1 MTVEELQIVIS
12 AQTKSAKSELNSVK
26 NEVTGLKNHVDKV
39 TGSIGNSFKSIRNIV
54 AGLGIASLIK
64 STILGN
70 VDAAIKRVDTLSNY
84 SRVMS
89 NLGVGS
95 VQANA
100 SVQKLSNKL
109 IGLPTTLDDASGAV
123 QRFTSVN
130 SNISRSTDMFLA
142 LNNAILAG
150 GASSEIQKSALE
162 QLSQS
167 YAKGKPDMFEWRS
180 AMTAMPA
187 QMKQVAEAM
196 GFVNASALG
205 EALRNGT
212 VSMDQFMNTLMQLNT
227 QGINGYQSFEEQAR
241 NATGGISTSIAN
253 MRTAIVRCMSEVM
266 NTIGQS
272 NIAGF
277 FTNIAKAIN
286 SCVPYV
292 VAFTKVVMVAV
303 GYLTALFGG
312 KSKKLSSSFGGVSN
326 NAKKAA
332 GNTGALAKKMNDASD
347 SSQKLSKGASG
358 TGRGL
363 KKAAGNAS
371 KLKKELKGA
380 LAGFDAINNINSS
393 NGSSDP
399 SSGGSGGAG
408 GSGGDIGGF
417 SMDDSGAEEQ
427 KGLLEEVDK
436 QLEEIKKKVAEF
448 FQPLKQ
454 SWDKF
459 GAPMIAAA
467 VYAFN
472 GVKNLLM
479 EIGKSM
485 YTVWENGT
493 GAKTVELILK
503 IFTNIF
509 KIIGNISQGLADAW
523 NTAGLGDSIIQ
534 HLWNIFNSILKIIN
548 EILKIVRDVTKA
560 IDWTA
565 VLGAVDVV
573 LIIIDGLFSFI
584 ADNVGRILGILSVIA
599 GLSLFSTLAG
609 ILGTV
614 ITQIQLAVG
623 VFSGWAS
630 LATALSGA
638 FGILPQIFASIV
650 MAVNPVNIIIGA
662 VIATVVD
669 LWQKSKSFRDDIVS
683 ILGNIAT
690 IVQKV
695 FMNIVAPIIDTVGKI
710 IMDFVGDVLKPLW
723 NAWENVFQSIMGL
736 LSDFLKFATPIFS
749 TILDILGPV
758 FELALTLLRGVFD
771 MVFAAIR
778 GIIERADKTIC
789 ERVNNIREFFRNLG
803 EWMEGTF
810 GFKWKNVFETVKNAV
825 KAFRDYV
832 GPIINSLEVVF
843 LGLTSFISGVF
854 SGNWRRAW
862 FGVRQIFESIVSGLS
877 HIFKA
882 PLNFMID
889 RINKFLSGIGKI
901 KIPDWVPGVGGKGFS
916 IPRIPRLAKG
926 GIVSASTIANIGE
939 AGTEAVIPLQRNTQG
954 LDMIAEKISERLSL
968 SQNDGTGA
976 TYVIKL
982 VLDDGR
988 VITKM
993 VIETISRTMKHAQ
1006 ESLYLTIRRWN
1017 EWQMKRKSR

>member
-89 NLGVGS
+89 NLGAGS

-123 QRFTSVN
+123 QRFTAVN
-130 SNISRSTDMFLA
+130 SNISKSTDMFLA

-205 EALRNGT
+205 EALRNGR

-241 NATGGISTSIAN
+241 NATGGIATSIAN
-253 MRTAIVRCMSEVM
+253 MRTAIVRGMSDVM

-286 SCVPYV
+286 SCIPYV

-332 GNTGALAKKMNDASD
+332 GNTGALAKNMNNASD
-347 SSQKLSKGASG
+347 SSQKLSKGARG
-358 TGRGL
+358 TGSGL

-371 KLKKELKGA
+371 KLKKELNGA

-393 NGSSDP
+393 NSSSNP
-399 SSGGSGGAG
+399 SSGGSGGSGGVG
-408 GSGGDIGGF
+408 GSGGIGDIGSIGADAF
-417 SMDDSGAEEQ
+417 DTGSMTAP
-427 KGLLEEVDK
+427 LEEVDK

-467 VYAFN
+467 VFAFS
-472 GVKNLLM
+472 GIRSLLS

-509 KIIGNISQGLADAW
+509 NIIGNISQGLADAW

-548 EILKIVRDVTKA
+548 EILKIVRDITKA
-560 IDWTA
+560 IDWTI

-573 LIIIDGLFSFI
+573 LIIIDELFSFI

-695 FMNIVAPIIDTVGKI
+695 FLNIVAPIIDTVGKI
-710 IMDFVGDVLKPLW
+710 IMDFVDTVLKPLW
-723 NAWENVFQSIMGL
+723 SAWENVFQSIMGL

-749 TILDILGPV
+749 TILDILGPI
-758 FELALTLLRGVFD
+758 FKLALTLLRGVFD

-810 GFKWKNVFETVKNAV
+810 GFKWKNVFETVKNVV
-825 KAFRDYV
+825 KAFRDFM

-854 SGNWRRAW
+854 SNNWRRAW
-862 FGVRQIFESIVSGLS
+862 FGVRQIFEGIVSGLRN
-877 HIFKA
+877 IFKA

-889 RINKFLSGIGKI
+889 GINKFLSGIGKV

-916 IPRIPRLAKG
+916 IPKIPRLAKG

-968 SQNDGTGA
+968 PQNDGTGA

-993 VIETISRTMKHAQ
+993 VIDNIKDYEARTGKPVFD
-1006 ESLYLTIRRWN
+1006 Y
-1017 EWQMKRKSR
+1017 

>member
-212 VSMDQFMNTLMQLNT
+212 VSMDQFMDTIMKLNT

-241 NATGGISTSIAN
+241 NATGGIATSIAN
-253 MRTAIVRCMSEVM
+253 MRTAIVRCMSDVM

-332 GNTGALAKKMNDASD
+332 GNTGALAKNMNDASN
-347 SSQKLSKGASG
+347 SSQKLSKGAGG
-358 TGRGL
+358 TGSGL

-393 NGSSDP
+393 NSSSDP
-399 SSGGSGGAG
+399 SSGDSGGSGGAG

-548 EILKIVRDVTKA
+548 EILKIVRDITKA

-573 LIIIDGLFSFI
+573 LIIIDELFSFI
-584 ADNVGRILGILSVIA
+584 ADNVGRILGILSIIA

-650 MAVNPVNIIIGA
+650 MAVNPVNVIIGA

-695 FMNIVAPIIDTVGKI
+695 FLNIVAPIIDTVGEI

-825 KAFRDYV
+825 KAFRDYM
-832 GPIINSLEVVF
+832 GPIINSLEVIF
-843 LGLTSFISGVF
+843 LGLTNFISGVF

-889 RINKFLSGIGKI
+889 GINKFLSGIGKV

-916 IPRIPRLAKG
+916 IPKIPRLAKG

-993 VIETISRTMKHAQ
+993 VIDNIKDYEARTGKPVFD
-1006 ESLYLTIRRWN
+1006 Y
-1017 EWQMKRKSR
+1017 

>member
-26 NEVTGLKNHVDKV
+26 NEVTSLKSHVDKV

-54 AGLGIASLIK
+54 AGLGIASIIK

-89 NLGVGS
+89 NLGADS

-205 EALRNGT
+205 EALRNGK
-212 VSMDQFMNTLMQLNT
+212 VSMDQFMDTIMKLNT
-227 QGINGYQSFEEQAR
+227 QGINGYQSFEEQAK
-241 NATGGISTSIAN
+241 NATGGIATSIAN
-253 MRTAIVRCMSEVM
+253 MRTAIVRCMSDVM

-332 GNTGALAKKMNDASD
+332 GNTGALAKSMNSASD

-358 TGRGL
+358 TGSGL

-371 KLKKELKGA
+371 KLKKELNGA

-399 SSGGSGGAG
+399 SSGDSGGSGGAG

-417 SMDDSGAEEQ
+417 SMDDSGAKEQ

-534 HLWNIFNSILKIIN
+534 HIWNIFNSVLKIIN
-548 EILKIVRDVTKA
+548 EILKIVRDITKA
-560 IDWTA
+560 IDWTV

-584 ADNVGRILGILSVIA
+584 ADNVGRILGVLSAIA
-599 GLSLFSTLAG
+599 GLSLFSTIAG

-614 ITQIQLAVG
+614 VTQIQLAVG

-650 MAVNPVNIIIGA
+650 MAVNPVNVIIGA

-695 FMNIVAPIIDTVGKI
+695 FLNIVAPIIDTVGKI
-710 IMDFVGDVLKPLW
+710 IKDFVDMVLKPLW
-723 NAWENVFQSIMGL
+723 NAWENVFQSIMEL
-736 LSDFLKFATPIFS
+736 LSDFLKVATPIFN
-749 TILDILGPV
+749 TILDILGPI
-758 FELALTLLRGVFD
+758 FELALTVLRGTFD
-771 MVFAAIR
+771 MVFSAIR
-778 GIIERADKTIC
+778 GIIELADKTIC

-810 GFKWKNVFETVKNAV
+810 GFRWKNVFETVKNVV
-825 KAFRDYV
+825 KAFRDYM
-832 GPIINSLEVVF
+832 GPIINSLQVVF

-854 SGNWRRAW
+854 SHNWRRAW
-862 FGVRQIFESIVSGLS
+862 FGVRQIFESITSGLVN
-877 HIFKA
+877 IFKA

-889 RINKFLSGIGKI
+889 GINKFLSSISKI

-968 SQNDGTGA
+968 SHNDGTGA

-993 VIETISRTMKHAQ
+993 VIDNIKDYEARTGKPVFD
-1006 ESLYLTIRRWN
+1006 Y
-1017 EWQMKRKSR
+1017 

>member
-100 SVQKLSNKL
+100 SIQKLSNKL

-332 GNTGALAKKMNDASD
+332 GNTGALAKNMNSASN

-358 TGRGL
+358 TGSGL

-371 KLKKELKGA
+371 KLKKELNGA

-399 SSGGSGGAG
+399 SSGGSGGSGGAG

-548 EILKIVRDVTKA
+548 EILKIVRDITKA
-560 IDWTA
+560 IDWTV
-565 VLGAVDVV
+565 VLGAVNVV
-573 LIIIDGLFSFI
+573 LGIIDGLFSFI
-584 ADNVGRILGILSVIA
+584 ADNVGLILGILSAIA

-650 MAVNPVNIIIGA
+650 MAVNPVNVIIGA

-695 FMNIVAPIIDTVGKI
+695 FLNIVAPIIDTVGKI

-749 TILDILGPV
+749 TILDILGPI
-758 FELALTLLRGVFD
+758 FKLALTVLRGVFD

-825 KAFRDYV
+825 KAFRDCV
-832 GPIINSLEVVF
+832 GPIINSLEVIF
-843 LGLTSFISGVF
+843 LGLTNFISGVF

-889 RINKFLSGIGKI
+889 GINKFLSGIGKI

-968 SQNDGTGA
+968 PQNDGTGA

-993 VIETISRTMKHAQ
+993 VIDNIKDYEARTGKPVFD
-1006 ESLYLTIRRWN
+1006 Y
-1017 EWQMKRKSR
+1017 

>member
-212 VSMDQFMNTLMQLNT
+212 VSMDQFMDTIMKLNT

-241 NATGGISTSIAN
+241 NATGGIATSIAN
-253 MRTAIVRCMSEVM
+253 MRTAIVRCMSDVM

-358 TGRGL
+358 TGSGL

-399 SSGGSGGAG
+399 SSGDSGGSGGAG

-650 MAVNPVNIIIGA
+650 MAVNPVNVIIGA

-669 LWQKSKSFRDDIVS
+669 LWQKSKSFRDDLVS

-695 FMNIVAPIIDTVGKI
+695 FLNIVAPVISTVAGIIK
-710 IMDFVGDVLKPLW
+710 DFVNMVLKPLW
-723 NAWENVFQSIMGL
+723 NVWETVFKDIMGIV
-736 LSDFLKFATPIFS
+736 SDLLKFVTPIFS
-749 TILDILGPV
+749 TILDILGPI
-758 FELALTLLRGVFD
+758 FQLSLTHLQGTFRI
-771 MVFAAIR
+771 VFAAIG
-778 GIIERADKTIC
+778 GIIQGAGAVIHAVVDG
-789 ERVNNIREFFRNLG
+789 IRGFFNGLG
-803 EWMEGTF
+803 TWMEVTF
-810 GFKWKNVFETVKNAV
+810 GFKWKNVLEAVKNIV
-825 KAFRDYV
+825 KAFRDYM
-832 GPIINSLEVVF
+832 GPIISSVQVIF
-843 LGLTSFISGVF
+843 MGLANFIGGVF
-854 SGNWRRAW
+854 SGNWKRAW
-862 FGVRQIFESIVSGLS
+862 LGVKQIFEGIVSGLG

-889 RINKFLSGIGKI
+889 GINKFLSGIGKV

-916 IPRIPRLAKG
+916 IPKIPRLAKG

-968 SQNDGTGA
+968 PQNDGTGA

-993 VIETISRTMKHAQ
+993 VIDNIKDYEARTGKPVFD
-1006 ESLYLTIRRWN
+1006 Y
-1017 EWQMKRKSR
+1017 

>member
-26 NEVTGLKNHVDKV
+26 NEVTSLKNHVDKV

-70 VDAAIKRVDTLSNY
+70 IDAAIKRVDTLSNY

-130 SNISRSTDMFLA
+130 GNISRSTDMFLA

-227 QGINGYQSFEEQAR
+227 QGINGYQSFEEQAK
-241 NATGGISTSIAN
+241 NATGGIATSIAN
-253 MRTAIVRCMSEVM
+253 MRTAIVRGMSDVM

-286 SCVPYV
+286 SCIPYV
-292 VAFTKVVMVAV
+292 VAFTKVVMTAV

-332 GNTGALAKKMNDASD
+332 GNTGALAKKMSDASD

-358 TGRGL
+358 TGSGL

-399 SSGGSGGAG
+399 SSGDSGGSGGAG

-417 SMDDSGAEEQ
+417 SMDDSGAKEQ

-472 GVKNLLM
+472 GVKNLLS

-573 LIIIDGLFSFI
+573 LIIIDELFSFI

-650 MAVNPVNIIIGA
+650 MAVNPVNVIIGA

-695 FMNIVAPIIDTVGKI
+695 FLNIVAPIIDTVGKI
-710 IMDFVGDVLKPLW
+710 IMDFVGDVLTPLW

-736 LSDFLKFATPIFS
+736 VSDFLKFVTPIFS
-749 TILDILGPV
+749 TILDILGPI
-758 FELALTLLRGVFD
+758 FQLALTLLRGTFD

-778 GIIERADKTIC
+778 GIIELADKTIC

-810 GFKWKNVFETVKNAV
+810 GFKWKNVFETVKNVV
-825 KAFRDYV
+825 KVFRDYM

-854 SGNWRRAW
+854 SNNWRRAW
-862 FGVRQIFESIVSGLS
+862 FGVRQIFESIVSGLRN
-877 HIFKA
+877 IFKA

-889 RINKFLSGIGKI
+889 GINKFLSGIGKI

-993 VIETISRTMKHAQ
+993 VIDNIKDYEARTGKPVFD
-1006 ESLYLTIRRWN
+1006 Y
-1017 EWQMKRKSR
+1017 

>member
-39 TGSIGNSFKSIRNIV
+39 TGSIGNSFKIIRNIV

-241 NATGGISTSIAN
+241 NATGGIFTSIAN

-332 GNTGALAKKMNDASD
+332 GNTGALAKNMNDASN
-347 SSQKLSKGASG
+347 SSQKLSKGAGG
-358 TGRGL
+358 TGSGL

-399 SSGGSGGAG
+399 SSGGSDGPGGSG

-417 SMDDSGAEEQ
+417 SMDDSGAKEQ
-427 KGLLEEVDK
+427 KWLLEEVDK

-548 EILKIVRDVTKA
+548 EILKIVRDITKA

-573 LIIIDGLFSFI
+573 LIIIDELFSFI

-638 FGILPQIFASIV
+638 FGILPQIFVSIV

-695 FMNIVAPIIDTVGKI
+695 FMNIVAPVISTVAGIIK
-710 IMDFVGDVLKPLW
+710 DFVNMVLKPLW
-723 NAWENVFQSIMGL
+723 NVWETVFKDIMGIV
-736 LSDFLKFATPIFS
+736 SDLLKFVTPIFS

-758 FELALTLLRGVFD
+758 FQLSLTRLQGTFRI
-771 MVFAAIR
+771 VFAAIG
-778 GIIERADKTIC
+778 GIIQGAGAVIHTVVDG
-789 ERVNNIREFFRNLG
+789 IRGFFNGLG
-803 EWMEGTF
+803 TWMEGTF

-825 KAFRDYV
+825 KAFRDYM
-832 GPIINSLEVVF
+832 GPIISSVQVIF
-843 LGLTSFISGVF
+843 MGLANFIGGVF

-862 FGVRQIFESIVSGLS
+862 LGVKQIFEGIVSGLG

-889 RINKFLSGIGKI
+889 GINKFLSGIGKV

-993 VIETISRTMKHAQ
+993 VIDNIKDYEARTGKPVFD
-1006 ESLYLTIRRWN
+1006 Y
-1017 EWQMKRKSR
+1017 

>member
-1 MTVEELQIVIS
+1 MTVEELQIIIS

-26 NEVTGLKNHVDKV
+26 NEVTSLKNHVDKV

-70 VDAAIKRVDTLSNY
+70 IDAAIKRVDTLSNY

-89 NLGVGS
+89 NLGADS

-130 SNISRSTDMFLA
+130 SNISKSTDMFLA

-205 EALRNGT
+205 EALRNGR

-241 NATGGISTSIAN
+241 NATGGIATSIAN
-253 MRTAIVRCMSEVM
+253 MRTAIVRGMSDVM

-286 SCVPYV
+286 SCIPYV

-332 GNTGALAKKMNDASD
+332 GNTGALAKNMNNASN

-358 TGRGL
+358 TGSGL

-371 KLKKELKGA
+371 KLKKELNGA

-393 NGSSDP
+393 NSSSDP
-399 SSGGSGGAG
+399 SSGGSGGSGGAG

-467 VYAFN
+467 VFAFS
-472 GVKNLLM
+472 GIRSLLS

-548 EILKIVRDVTKA
+548 EILKIVRDITKA
-560 IDWTA
+560 IDWTI
-565 VLGAVDVV
+565 VLGAVNVV
-573 LIIIDGLFSFI
+573 LGIIDGLFSFI
-584 ADNVGRILGILSVIA
+584 ADNVGLILGILSAIA

-614 ITQIQLAVG
+614 VTQIQLAVG
-623 VFSGWAS
+623 IFAGWTS

-650 MAVNPVNIIIGA
+650 MAVNPVTVIIGV

-669 LWQKSKSFRDDIVS
+669 LWQKSKSFRDDLVS

-695 FMNIVAPIIDTVGKI
+695 FLNIVAPIIDTVGKI

-736 LSDFLKFATPIFS
+736 VSDFLKFVTPIFS

-758 FELALTLLRGVFD
+758 FKLALTILRGVFD

-778 GIIERADKTIC
+778 GIIELAGKTIC
-789 ERVNNIREFFRNLG
+789 ERVNNIRDFFRNLG

-810 GFKWKNVFETVKNAV
+810 GFKWKNVFETVKNVV
-825 KAFRDYV
+825 KVFRDFM
-832 GPIINSLEVVF
+832 GPIINSLEVIF

-862 FGVRQIFESIVSGLS
+862 FGVRQIFEGIVSGLGS
-877 HIFKA
+877 IFKA

-889 RINKFLSGIGKI
+889 GINKFLSSIGKV

-916 IPRIPRLAKG
+916 IPKIPRLAKG

-993 VIETISRTMKHAQ
+993 VIDNIKDYEARTGKPVFD
-1006 ESLYLTIRRWN
+1006 Y
-1017 EWQMKRKSR
+1017 

>member
-70 VDAAIKRVDTLSNY
+70 IDAAIKRVDTLSNY

-100 SVQKLSNKL
+100 SIQKLSNKL

-130 SNISRSTDMFLA
+130 GNISRSTDMFLA

-205 EALRNGT
+205 EALRNGR

-241 NATGGISTSIAN
+241 NATGGIATSIAN
-253 MRTAIVRCMSEVM
+253 MRTAIVRGMSDVM

-286 SCVPYV
+286 SCIPYV

-332 GNTGALAKKMNDASD
+332 GNTGALAKNMNNASD

-358 TGRGL
+358 TGSGL

-371 KLKKELKGA
+371 KLKKELNGA

-393 NGSSDP
+393 NSSSDP
-399 SSGGSGGAG
+399 SSGGSGGSG
-408 GSGGDIGGF
+408 GSSGGDIGGF

-427 KGLLEEVDK
+427 KGLLEQVDK

-448 FQPLKQ
+448 FQPLKE

-472 GVKNLLM
+472 AVKTLLM

-493 GAKTVELILK
+493 GAKTIELILK

-523 NTAGLGDSIIQ
+523 NSFGLGDLIIQ
-534 HLWNIFNSILKIIN
+534 RLWNIFNSILKIIN
-548 EILKIVRDVTKA
+548 EILKIVRDITKA
-560 IDWTA
+560 INWT
-565 VLGAVDVV
+565 VV
-573 LIIIDGLFSFI
+573 LVAVYGVLSIIDGLFSFI
-584 ADNVGRILGILSVIA
+584 ADNVGLILGILSAIA

-623 VFSGWAS
+623 IFAGWTS

-650 MAVNPVNIIIGA
+650 MAVNPVTVIIGV

-695 FMNIVAPIIDTVGKI
+695 FLNIVAPIIDTVGKI
-710 IMDFVGDVLKPLW
+710 IDDFVETVLTPLW

-749 TILDILGPV
+749 TILDILGPI
-758 FELALTLLRGVFD
+758 FKLALTLLRGTFD

-778 GIIERADKTIC
+778 GIIELADKTIC

-810 GFKWKNVFETVKNAV
+810 GFKWKNVFETVKNIV
-825 KAFRDYV
+825 KAFRDYM

-862 FGVRQIFESIVSGLS
+862 FGVRQIFEGIVSGLS
-877 HIFKA
+877 NIFKA

-889 RINKFLSGIGKI
+889 GINKFLSGIGKV

-916 IPRIPRLAKG
+916 IPKIPRLAKG

-968 SQNDGTGA
+968 PQNDGTGA

-993 VIETISRTMKHAQ
+993 VIDNIKDYEARTGKPVFD
-1006 ESLYLTIRRWN
+1006 Y
-1017 EWQMKRKSR
+1017 

>member
-100 SVQKLSNKL
+100 SIQKLSNKL

-241 NATGGISTSIAN
+241 NATGGIYTSIAN

-332 GNTGALAKKMNDASD
+332 GNTGALAKNMNDASN
-347 SSQKLSKGASG
+347 SSQKLSKGAGG
-358 TGRGL
+358 TGSGL

-399 SSGGSGGAG
+399 SSGGSGGSGGAG

-548 EILKIVRDVTKA
+548 EILKIVRDITKA
-560 IDWTA
+560 IDWTV
-565 VLGAVDVV
+565 VLGAVNVV
-573 LIIIDGLFSFI
+573 LSIIDGLFSFI
-584 ADNVGRILGILSVIA
+584 ADNVGLILGILSAIA

-695 FMNIVAPIIDTVGKI
+695 FLNIVAPIIDTVGKI

-723 NAWENVFQSIMGL
+723 NTWENVFQSIMGL

-749 TILDILGPV
+749 TILDILGPI
-758 FELALTLLRGVFD
+758 FKLALTLLRGVFD

-825 KAFRDYV
+825 KAFRDCM
-832 GPIINSLEVVF
+832 GPIISSVQVIF
-843 LGLTSFISGVF
+843 MGLTSFISGVF

-889 RINKFLSGIGKI
+889 GINKFLSGIGKI

-993 VIETISRTMKHAQ
+993 VIDNIKDYEARTGKPVFD
-1006 ESLYLTIRRWN
+1006 Y
-1017 EWQMKRKSR
+1017 

>member
-332 GNTGALAKKMNDASD
+332 GNTGALAKNMNDASN
-347 SSQKLSKGASG
+347 SSQKLSKGAGG
-358 TGRGL
+358 TGSGL

-399 SSGGSGGAG
+399 SSGDSGGSGGAG

-417 SMDDSGAEEQ
+417 SMDDSGAKEQ
-427 KGLLEEVDK
+427 KGPLEEVDK

-650 MAVNPVNIIIGA
+650 MAVNPVNVIIGA

-695 FMNIVAPIIDTVGKI
+695 FLNIVAPIIDTVGEI

-749 TILDILGPV
+749 TILDILGPI
-758 FELALTLLRGVFD
+758 FKLALTVLRGVFD

-810 GFKWKNVFETVKNAV
+810 GFKWKNVFETVKNVV
-825 KAFRDYV
+825 KAFRDYM

-889 RINKFLSGIGKI
+889 GINKFLSGIGKI

-916 IPRIPRLAKG
+916 IPKIPRLAKG

-968 SQNDGTGA
+968 PQNDGTGA

-993 VIETISRTMKHAQ
+993 VIDNIKDYEARTGKPVFD
-1006 ESLYLTIRRWN
+1006 Y
-1017 EWQMKRKSR
+1017 

>member
-241 NATGGISTSIAN
+241 NATGGIFTSIAN

-332 GNTGALAKKMNDASD
+332 GNTGALAKNMNDASN
-347 SSQKLSKGASG
+347 SSQKLSKGAGG
-358 TGRGL
+358 TGSGL

-399 SSGGSGGAG
+399 SSGGSGGSGGAG

-548 EILKIVRDVTKA
+548 EILKIVRDITKA

-650 MAVNPVNIIIGA
+650 MAVNPVNVIIGA

-695 FMNIVAPIIDTVGKI
+695 FLNIVAPIIDTVGKI
-710 IMDFVGDVLKPLW
+710 IMDFVETVLKPLW

-749 TILDILGPV
+749 TILDILGPI
-758 FELALTLLRGVFD
+758 FKLALTLLRGVFD

-825 KAFRDYV
+825 KAFRDCM
-832 GPIINSLEVVF
+832 GPIISSVQVIF
-843 LGLTSFISGVF
+843 MGLTNFISGVF

-889 RINKFLSGIGKI
+889 GINKFLSGIGKI

-993 VIETISRTMKHAQ
+993 VIDNIKDYEARTGKPVFD
-1006 ESLYLTIRRWN
+1006 Y
-1017 EWQMKRKSR
+1017 

>member
-26 NEVTGLKNHVDKV
+26 NEVTSLKNHVDKV

-70 VDAAIKRVDTLSNY
+70 IDAAIKRVDTLSNY

-123 QRFTSVN
+123 QRFTAVN
-130 SNISRSTDMFLA
+130 GNISRSTDMFLA

-241 NATGGISTSIAN
+241 NATGGIATSIAN
-253 MRTAIVRCMSEVM
+253 MRTAIVRGMSDVM

-286 SCVPYV
+286 SCIPYV

-332 GNTGALAKKMNDASD
+332 GNTGALAKKMSDASD

-358 TGRGL
+358 TGSGL

-399 SSGGSGGAG
+399 SSGDSGGSGGAG

-417 SMDDSGAEEQ
+417 SMDDSGAKEQ

-573 LIIIDGLFSFI
+573 LIIIDELFSFI

-614 ITQIQLAVG
+614 ITQIQIAVG

-650 MAVNPVNIIIGA
+650 MAVNPVNVVIGA

-695 FMNIVAPIIDTVGKI
+695 FLNIVAPIIDTVGKI

-749 TILDILGPV
+749 TILDILGPI
-758 FELALTLLRGVFD
+758 FKLALTLLRGVFD

-789 ERVNNIREFFRNLG
+789 EKVNNIREFFRNLG

-825 KAFRDYV
+825 KVFRDYV

-854 SGNWRRAW
+854 SNNWRRAW
-862 FGVRQIFESIVSGLS
+862 FGVRQIFEGIVSGLRN
-877 HIFKA
+877 IFKA

-889 RINKFLSGIGKI
+889 GINKFLSGIGKI

-993 VIETISRTMKHAQ
+993 VIDNIKDYEARTGKPVFD
-1006 ESLYLTIRRWN
+1006 Y
-1017 EWQMKRKSR
+1017 

>member
-26 NEVTGLKNHVDKV
+26 NEVTSLKNHVDKV

-100 SVQKLSNKL
+100 SIQKLSNKL

-130 SNISRSTDMFLA
+130 GNISRSTDMFLA

-241 NATGGISTSIAN
+241 NATGGIATSIAN

-292 VAFTKVVMVAV
+292 VAFTKVIMVAV

-332 GNTGALAKKMNDASD
+332 GNTGALAKKMSDASD

-358 TGRGL
+358 TGSGL

-399 SSGGSGGAG
+399 SSGGSDGSGGAG

-417 SMDDSGAEEQ
+417 SMDDGGAKEQ

-479 EIGKSM
+479 DIGKSM

-509 KIIGNISQGLADAW
+509 KIIGNITQGLADAW

-548 EILKIVRDVTKA
+548 EILKIVRDITKA
-560 IDWTA
+560 IDWTV
-565 VLGAVDVV
+565 VLGAVNVV
-573 LIIIDGLFSFI
+573 LSIIDGLFSFI

-650 MAVNPVNIIIGA
+650 MAVNPVNVIIGA

-695 FMNIVAPIIDTVGKI
+695 FLNIVAPIIDTVGRI
-710 IMDFVGDVLKPLW
+710 IMDFVDTVLKPLW

-749 TILDILGPV
+749 TILDILGPI
-758 FELALTLLRGVFD
+758 FKLALTLLRGVFD

-810 GFKWKNVFETVKNAV
+810 GFKWKNVFETVKNVV
-825 KAFRDYV
+825 KVFRDFM
-832 GPIINSLEVVF
+832 GPIINSLEVIF
-843 LGLTSFISGVF
+843 MGLTNFISGVF

-889 RINKFLSGIGKI
+889 GINKFLSGIGKI

-993 VIETISRTMKHAQ
+993 VIDNIKDYEARTGKPVFD
-1006 ESLYLTIRRWN
+1006 Y
-1017 EWQMKRKSR
+1017 

>member
-286 SCVPYV
+286 SCIPYV

-332 GNTGALAKKMNDASD
+332 GNTGALAKNMNDASN

-380 LAGFDAINNINSS
+380 LAGFDAINNITSS

-399 SSGGSGGAG
+399 SSGGSGGSGGAG
-408 GSGGDIGGF
+408 GTGGIGDIGSIGADAF
-417 SMDDSGAEEQ
+417 DTGSMTAP
-427 KGLLEEVDK
+427 LEEVDK

-548 EILKIVRDVTKA
+548 EILKIVRDITKA
-560 IDWTA
+560 IDWTV
-565 VLGAVDVV
+565 VLGAVNVV
-573 LIIIDGLFSFI
+573 LSIIDGLFSFI
-584 ADNVGRILGILSVIA
+584 ADNVGLILGILSAIA

-695 FMNIVAPIIDTVGKI
+695 FLNIVAPIIDTVGKI

-723 NAWENVFQSIMGL
+723 NTWENVFQSIMGL

-749 TILDILGPV
+749 TILDILGPI
-758 FELALTLLRGVFD
+758 FKLALTLLRGVFD

-862 FGVRQIFESIVSGLS
+862 FGVRQIFESIVSGLG

-889 RINKFLSGIGKI
+889 GINKFLSGIGKV

-993 VIETISRTMKHAQ
+993 VIDNIKDYEARTGKPVFD
-1006 ESLYLTIRRWN
+1006 Y
-1017 EWQMKRKSR
+1017 

>member
-84 SRVMS
+84 SRVMA

-212 VSMDQFMNTLMQLNT
+212 VSMDQFMDTIMKLNT

-241 NATGGISTSIAN
+241 NATGGIATSIAN
-253 MRTAIVRCMSEVM
+253 MRTAIVRCMSDVM

-332 GNTGALAKKMNDASD
+332 GNTGALAKNMNDASN
-347 SSQKLSKGASG
+347 SSQKLSKGAGG
-358 TGRGL
+358 TGSGL

-399 SSGGSGGAG
+399 SSGDSGGSGGAG

-472 GVKNLLM
+472 GVKNLLS

-650 MAVNPVNIIIGA
+650 MAVNPVNVIIGA

-695 FMNIVAPIIDTVGKI
+695 FLNIVAPIIDTVGKI
-710 IMDFVGDVLKPLW
+710 IMDFVETVLKPLW

-749 TILDILGPV
+749 TILDILGPI
-758 FELALTLLRGVFD
+758 FKLALTLLRGVFD

-889 RINKFLSGIGKI
+889 GINKFLSGIGKI

-993 VIETISRTMKHAQ
+993 VIDNIKDYEARTGKPVFD
-1006 ESLYLTIRRWN
+1006 Y
-1017 EWQMKRKSR
+1017 

>member
-64 STILGN
+64 STILSN

-89 NLGVGS
+89 NLGAGS

-100 SVQKLSNKL
+100 SIQKLSNKL

-212 VSMDQFMNTLMQLNT
+212 VSMDQFMDTIMKLNT

-241 NATGGISTSIAN
+241 NATGGIATSIAN
-253 MRTAIVRCMSEVM
+253 MRTAIVRGMSDVM

-286 SCVPYV
+286 SCIPYV

-332 GNTGALAKKMNDASD
+332 GNTGALAKNMNNASN

-358 TGRGL
+358 TGSGL

-371 KLKKELKGA
+371 KLKKELNGA

-399 SSGGSGGAG
+399 SSGDSGGSGGAG

-467 VYAFN
+467 VFAFS
-472 GVKNLLM
+472 GIRTLLS

-548 EILKIVRDVTKA
+548 EILKIVRDITKA
-560 IDWTA
+560 IDWTV
-565 VLGAVDVV
+565 VLGAVNVV
-573 LIIIDGLFSFI
+573 LGIIDGLFSFI
-584 ADNVGRILGILSVIA
+584 ADNVGLILGILSAIA

-614 ITQIQLAVG
+614 IIQIQLAVG

-650 MAVNPVNIIIGA
+650 MAVNPVNVIIGA

-669 LWQKSKSFRDDIVS
+669 LWQKSKSFRDDVVS
-683 ILGNIAT
+683 ILGNIAI
-690 IVQKV
+690 IVKKV
-695 FMNIVAPIIDTVGKI
+695 FINIVAPIIDTVGKI
-710 IMDFVGDVLKPLW
+710 IMDFVDSVLKPLW

-736 LSDFLKFATPIFS
+736 LSDFLKVATPIFS

-825 KAFRDYV
+825 KAFRDYI
-832 GPIINSLEVVF
+832 GPIISSVQVIF
-843 LGLTSFISGVF
+843 MGLANFIGGVF

-862 FGVRQIFESIVSGLS
+862 FGVRQIFEGIVSGLGA
-877 HIFKA
+877 IFKA

-889 RINKFLSGIGKI
+889 GINKFLSGIGKI

-916 IPRIPRLAKG
+916 IPKIPRLAKG

-993 VIETISRTMKHAQ
+993 VIDNIKDYEARTGKPVFD
-1006 ESLYLTIRRWN
+1006 Y
-1017 EWQMKRKSR
+1017 

>member
-212 VSMDQFMNTLMQLNT
+212 VSMDQFMDTIMKLNT

-241 NATGGISTSIAN
+241 NATGGIATSIAN
-253 MRTAIVRCMSEVM
+253 MRTAIVRCMSDVM

-548 EILKIVRDVTKA
+548 EILKIVRDITKA
-560 IDWTA
+560 IDWTV
-565 VLGAVDVV
+565 VLGAVNVV
-573 LIIIDGLFSFI
+573 LSIIDGLFSFI
-584 ADNVGRILGILSVIA
+584 ADNVGRILGILSAIA

-650 MAVNPVNIIIGA
+650 MAVNPVNVIIGA

-695 FMNIVAPIIDTVGKI
+695 FLNIVAPIIDTVGKI

-749 TILDILGPV
+749 TILDILGPI
-758 FELALTLLRGVFD
+758 FKLALTVLRGVFD

-825 KAFRDYV
+825 KAFRDCV
-832 GPIINSLEVVF
+832 GPIINSLEVIF
-843 LGLTSFISGVF
+843 LGLTNFISGVF

-889 RINKFLSGIGKI
+889 GINKFLSGIGKI

-916 IPRIPRLAKG
+916 IPKIPRLAKG

-993 VIETISRTMKHAQ
+993 VIDNIKDYEARTGKPVFD
-1006 ESLYLTIRRWN
+1006 Y
-1017 EWQMKRKSR
+1017 

>member
-212 VSMDQFMNTLMQLNT
+212 VSMDQFMDTIMKLNT

-241 NATGGISTSIAN
+241 NATGGIATSIAN
-253 MRTAIVRCMSEVM
+253 MRTAIVRCMSDVM

-332 GNTGALAKKMNDASD
+332 GNTGALAKNMNNASN

-358 TGRGL
+358 TGSGL

-371 KLKKELKGA
+371 KLKKELNGA

-393 NGSSDP
+393 NSSSDP
-399 SSGGSGGAG
+399 SSGGSGGSGGAG

-493 GAKTVELILK
+493 GAKTIELILK

-650 MAVNPVNIIIGA
+650 MAVNPVNVIIGA

-695 FMNIVAPIIDTVGKI
+695 FLNIVAPIIDTVGEI
-710 IMDFVGDVLKPLW
+710 IMDFVDTVLKPLW

-749 TILDILGPV
+749 TILDILGPI
-758 FELALTLLRGVFD
+758 FKLALTLLRGVFD

-825 KAFRDYV
+825 KAFRDCM
-832 GPIINSLEVVF
+832 GPIISSVQVIF
-843 LGLTSFISGVF
+843 MGLTNFISGVF

-889 RINKFLSGIGKI
+889 GINKFLSGIGKI

-976 TYVIKL
+976 TYIIKL

-993 VIETISRTMKHAQ
+993 VIDNIKDYEARTGKPVFD
-1006 ESLYLTIRRWN
+1006 Y
-1017 EWQMKRKSR
+1017 

>member
-100 SVQKLSNKL
+100 SIQKLSNKL

-399 SSGGSGGAG
+399 SSGDSGGSGGAG

-548 EILKIVRDVTKA
+548 EILKIVRDITKA
-560 IDWTA
+560 IDWTV
-565 VLGAVDVV
+565 VLGAVNVV
-573 LIIIDGLFSFI
+573 LSIIDGLFSFI
-584 ADNVGRILGILSVIA
+584 ADNVGLILGILSAIA

-695 FMNIVAPIIDTVGKI
+695 FLNIVAPIIDTVGKI
-710 IMDFVGDVLKPLW
+710 IMDFVETVLKPLW

-832 GPIINSLEVVF
+832 GPIINSLEVIF
-843 LGLTSFISGVF
+843 LGLTNFISGVF

-889 RINKFLSGIGKI
+889 GINKFLSGIGKI

-993 VIETISRTMKHAQ
+993 VIDNIKDYEARTGKPVFD
-1006 ESLYLTIRRWN
+1006 Y
-1017 EWQMKRKSR
+1017 

>member
-212 VSMDQFMNTLMQLNT
+212 VSMDQFMDTIMKLNT

-241 NATGGISTSIAN
+241 NATGGIATSIAN
-253 MRTAIVRCMSEVM
+253 MRTAIVRCMSDVM

-332 GNTGALAKKMNDASD
+332 GNTGALAKNMNDASN
-347 SSQKLSKGASG
+347 SSQKLSKGAGG
-358 TGRGL
+358 TGSGL

-399 SSGGSGGAG
+399 SSGGSGGSGGVG

-548 EILKIVRDVTKA
+548 EILKIVRDITKA
-560 IDWTA
+560 IDWTV
-565 VLGAVDVV
+565 VLGAVNVV
-573 LIIIDGLFSFI
+573 LGIIDGLFSFI
-584 ADNVGRILGILSVIA
+584 ADNVGLILGILSAIA

-695 FMNIVAPIIDTVGKI
+695 FLNIVAPIIDTVGKI

-749 TILDILGPV
+749 TILDILGPI
-758 FELALTLLRGVFD
+758 FKLALTVLRGVFD

-778 GIIERADKTIC
+778 GIIEHADKTIC

-825 KAFRDYV
+825 KAFRDCV
-832 GPIINSLEVVF
+832 GPIINSLEVIF
-843 LGLTSFISGVF
+843 LGLTNFISGVF

-889 RINKFLSGIGKI
+889 GINKFLSGIGKI

-968 SQNDGTGA
+968 PQNDGTGA

-993 VIETISRTMKHAQ
+993 VIDNIKDYEARTGKPVFD
-1006 ESLYLTIRRWN
+1006 Y
-1017 EWQMKRKSR
+1017 

>member
-100 SVQKLSNKL
+100 SIQKLSNKL

-371 KLKKELKGA
+371 KLKKELNGA

-399 SSGGSGGAG
+399 SSGGSGGSGGAG

-472 GVKNLLM
+472 GIKNLLM

-548 EILKIVRDVTKA
+548 EILKIVRDITKA
-560 IDWTA
+560 IDWTV
-565 VLGAVDVV
+565 VLGAVNVV
-573 LIIIDGLFSFI
+573 LSIIDGLFSFI

-650 MAVNPVNIIIGA
+650 MAVNPVNVIIGA

-695 FMNIVAPIIDTVGKI
+695 FLNIVAPIIDTVGKI
-710 IMDFVGDVLKPLW
+710 IMDFVETVLKPLW

-749 TILDILGPV
+749 TILDILGPI
-758 FELALTLLRGVFD
+758 FKLALTLLRGVFD

-825 KAFRDYV
+825 KAFRDCM
-832 GPIINSLEVVF
+832 GPIISSVQVIF
-843 LGLTSFISGVF
+843 MGLTNFISGVF

-889 RINKFLSGIGKI
+889 GINKFLSGIGKI

-993 VIETISRTMKHAQ
+993 VIDNIKDYEARTGKPVFD
-1006 ESLYLTIRRWN
+1006 Y
-1017 EWQMKRKSR
+1017 

>member
-100 SVQKLSNKL
+100 SIQKLSNKL

-212 VSMDQFMNTLMQLNT
+212 VSMDQFMDTIMKLNT

-241 NATGGISTSIAN
+241 NATGGIATSIAN
-253 MRTAIVRCMSEVM
+253 MRTAIVRCMSDVM

-399 SSGGSGGAG
+399 SSGGSGGSGGVG

-650 MAVNPVNIIIGA
+650 MAVNPVNVIIGA

-695 FMNIVAPIIDTVGKI
+695 FLNIVAPIIDTVGEI
-710 IMDFVGDVLKPLW
+710 IMDFVETVLKPLW

-758 FELALTLLRGVFD
+758 FKLALTLLRGVFD

-825 KAFRDYV
+825 KAFRDCM
-832 GPIINSLEVVF
+832 GPIISSVQVIF
-843 LGLTSFISGVF
+843 MGLTNFISGVF

-889 RINKFLSGIGKI
+889 GINKFLSGIGKI

-968 SQNDGTGA
+968 PQNDGTGA

-993 VIETISRTMKHAQ
+993 VIDNIKDYEARTGKPVFD
-1006 ESLYLTIRRWN
+1006 Y
-1017 EWQMKRKSR
+1017 

>member
-1 MTVEELQIVIS
+1 MIS

-84 SRVMS
+84 SRVMA

-123 QRFTSVN
+123 QRFTAVN
-130 SNISRSTDMFLA
+130 GNISRSTDMFLA

-241 NATGGISTSIAN
+241 NATGGIATSIAN
-253 MRTAIVRCMSEVM
+253 MRTAIVRGMSDVM

-286 SCVPYV
+286 SCIPYV

-332 GNTGALAKKMNDASD
+332 GNTGALAKKMSDASD

-358 TGRGL
+358 TGSGL

-399 SSGGSGGAG
+399 SSGDSGGSGGAG

-417 SMDDSGAEEQ
+417 SMDDSGAKEQ

-560 IDWTA
+560 IDWTV

-573 LIIIDGLFSFI
+573 LIIIDELFSFI

-650 MAVNPVNIIIGA
+650 MAVNPVNVIIGA

-695 FMNIVAPIIDTVGKI
+695 FLNIVAPIIDTVGVI
-710 IMDFVGDVLKPLW
+710 IKDFVDSVLKPLW
-723 NAWENVFQSIMGL
+723 SAWENVFQSIMGL

-749 TILDILGPV
+749 TILDILGPI
-758 FELALTLLRGVFD
+758 FKLALTLLRGTFD

-778 GIIERADKTIC
+778 GIIELADKTIC

-810 GFKWKNVFETVKNAV
+810 GFKWKNVFETVKNVV
-825 KAFRDYV
+825 KVFRDFM

-854 SGNWRRAW
+854 SNNWRRAW
-862 FGVRQIFESIVSGLS
+862 FGVRQIFEGIVSGLE

-889 RINKFLSGIGKI
+889 GINKFLSGIGKI

-993 VIETISRTMKHAQ
+993 VIDNIKDYEARTGKPVFD
-1006 ESLYLTIRRWN
+1006 Y
-1017 EWQMKRKSR
+1017 

>member
-26 NEVTGLKNHVDKV
+26 NEVTSLKNHVDKV

-70 VDAAIKRVDTLSNY
+70 IDAAIKRVDTLSNY

-89 NLGVGS
+89 NLGADS

-130 SNISRSTDMFLA
+130 SNISKSTDMFLA

-205 EALRNGT
+205 EALRNGR

-227 QGINGYQSFEEQAR
+227 QGINGYQSFEEQAK
-241 NATGGISTSIAN
+241 NATGGIATSIAN
-253 MRTAIVRCMSEVM
+253 MRTAIVRGMSDVM

-286 SCVPYV
+286 SCIPYV
-292 VAFTKVVMVAV
+292 VAFTKVVMTAV

-332 GNTGALAKKMNDASD
+332 GNTGALAKSMNSASD

-358 TGRGL
+358 TGSGL

-371 KLKKELKGA
+371 KLKKELNGA

-399 SSGGSGGAG
+399 SSGGSGGSGGAG
-408 GSGGDIGGF
+408 GSGGIGDIGSIGADAF
-417 SMDDSGAEEQ
+417 DTGSMTAP
-427 KGLLEEVDK
+427 LEEVDK

-467 VYAFN
+467 IYAFN

-523 NTAGLGDSIIQ
+523 NTFGLGDSIIQ

-548 EILKIVRDVTKA
+548 EILKIVRDITKA
-560 IDWTA
+560 INWT
-565 VLGAVDVV
+565 VV
-573 LIIIDGLFSFI
+573 LVAVNGVLSIIDGLFSFI
-584 ADNVGRILGILSVIA
+584 ADNVGLILSILSAIA

-650 MAVNPVNIIIGA
+650 MAVNPVNVIIGA
-662 VIATVVD
+662 VIATVAD
-669 LWQKSKSFRDDIVS
+669 LWKKSEDFRDDIVS

-695 FMNIVAPIIDTVGKI
+695 FLNIVAPIIDTVGKI
-710 IMDFVGDVLKPLW
+710 IDDFVETVLTPLW

-749 TILDILGPV
+749 TILDILGPI
-758 FELALTLLRGVFD
+758 FKLALTLLRGTFD

-778 GIIERADKTIC
+778 GIIELADKTIC

-810 GFKWKNVFETVKNAV
+810 GFKWKNVFETVKNVV
-825 KAFRDYV
+825 KAFRDYM

-862 FGVRQIFESIVSGLS
+862 FGVRQIFEGIVSGLEN
-877 HIFKA
+877 IFKA

-889 RINKFLSGIGKI
+889 GINKFLSGIGKI

-916 IPRIPRLAKG
+916 IPKIPRLAKG

-968 SQNDGTGA
+968 SHNDGTGA

-993 VIETISRTMKHAQ
+993 VIDNIKDYEARTGKPVFD
-1006 ESLYLTIRRWN
+1006 Y
-1017 EWQMKRKSR
+1017 

>member
-212 VSMDQFMNTLMQLNT
+212 VSMDQFMDTIMKLNT

-241 NATGGISTSIAN
+241 NATGGIATSIAN
-253 MRTAIVRCMSEVM
+253 MRTAIVRCMSDVM

-332 GNTGALAKKMNDASD
+332 GNTGALAKNMNSASD

-358 TGRGL
+358 TGSGL

-399 SSGGSGGAG
+399 SSGGSGGSGGVG

-548 EILKIVRDVTKA
+548 EILKIVRDITKA
-560 IDWTA
+560 IDWTV
-565 VLGAVDVV
+565 VLGAVNVV
-573 LIIIDGLFSFI
+573 LSIIDGLFSFI
-584 ADNVGRILGILSVIA
+584 ADNVGLILGILSAIA

-650 MAVNPVNIIIGA
+650 MAVNPVNVIIGA

-695 FMNIVAPIIDTVGKI
+695 FLNIVAPIIDTVGKI

-825 KAFRDYV
+825 KAFRDYI
-832 GPIINSLEVVF
+832 GPIISSVQVIF
-843 LGLTSFISGVF
+843 MGLTNFISGVF

-889 RINKFLSGIGKI
+889 GINKFLSGIGKI

-968 SQNDGTGA
+968 PQNDGTGA

-993 VIETISRTMKHAQ
+993 VIDNIKDYEARTGKPVFD
-1006 ESLYLTIRRWN
+1006 Y
-1017 EWQMKRKSR
+1017 

>member
-212 VSMDQFMNTLMQLNT
+212 VSMDQFMDTIMKLNT

-241 NATGGISTSIAN
+241 NATGGIATSIAN
-253 MRTAIVRCMSEVM
+253 MRTAIVRCMSDVM

-332 GNTGALAKKMNDASD
+332 GNTGALAKNMNDASN
-347 SSQKLSKGASG
+347 SSQKLSKGAGG
-358 TGRGL
+358 TGSGL

-399 SSGGSGGAG
+399 SSGDSGGSGGAG

-417 SMDDSGAEEQ
+417 SMDDSGAKEQ

-650 MAVNPVNIIIGA
+650 MAVNPVNVIIGA

-669 LWQKSKSFRDDIVS
+669 LWQKSKSFRNDIVS

-695 FMNIVAPIIDTVGKI
+695 FLNIVAPIIDTVGKI
-710 IMDFVGDVLKPLW
+710 IMDFVETVLKPLW

-749 TILDILGPV
+749 TILDILGPI
-758 FELALTLLRGVFD
+758 FKLALTLLRGVFD

-832 GPIINSLEVVF
+832 GPIINSLEVIF

-854 SGNWRRAW
+854 SHNWRRAW
-862 FGVRQIFESIVSGLS
+862 FGVRQIFESITSGLVN
-877 HIFKA
+877 IFKA

-889 RINKFLSGIGKI
+889 GINKFLSGIGKI

-968 SQNDGTGA
+968 PQNDGTGA

-993 VIETISRTMKHAQ
+993 VIDNIKDYEARTGKPVFD
-1006 ESLYLTIRRWN
+1006 Y
-1017 EWQMKRKSR
+1017 

>member
-64 STILGN
+64 STVLGN
-70 VDAAIKRVDTLSNY
+70 IDAAIKRVDTLSNY
-84 SRVMS
+84 SRVMA

-109 IGLPTTLDDASGAV
+109 IGLPTTLDDASSAV

-241 NATGGISTSIAN
+241 NATGGIATSIAN
-253 MRTAIVRCMSEVM
+253 MRTAIVRGMSDVM

-277 FTNIAKAIN
+277 FTNIAKAVN
-286 SCVPYV
+286 SCIPYV
-292 VAFTKVVMVAV
+292 VAFTKVVMTAV

-358 TGRGL
+358 TGSGL

-399 SSGGSGGAG
+399 SSGDSGGSGGAG

-417 SMDDSGAEEQ
+417 SMDDSGAKEQ

-650 MAVNPVNIIIGA
+650 MAVNPVNVIIGA

-695 FMNIVAPIIDTVGKI
+695 FLNIVAPIIDTVGKI
-710 IMDFVGDVLKPLW
+710 IMDFVETVLKPLW

-825 KAFRDYV
+825 KAFRDYM
-832 GPIINSLEVVF
+832 GPIINSLEVIF

-889 RINKFLSGIGKI
+889 GINKFLSGIGKI

-993 VIETISRTMKHAQ
+993 VIDNIKDYEARTGKPVFD
-1006 ESLYLTIRRWN
+1006 Y
-1017 EWQMKRKSR
+1017 

>member
-26 NEVTGLKNHVDKV
+26 SEVTSLKNHVDKV

-54 AGLGIASLIK
+54 AGLGIASMIK

-130 SNISRSTDMFLA
+130 GNISRSTDMFLA

-205 EALRNGT
+205 EALRNGK
-212 VSMDQFMNTLMQLNT
+212 VSMDQFMDTIMKLNT

-241 NATGGISTSIAN
+241 NATGGIATSIAN
-253 MRTAIVRCMSEVM
+253 MRTAIVRGMSDVM

-286 SCVPYV
+286 SCIPYV

-332 GNTGALAKKMNDASD
+332 GNTGALAKKMSDASD

-358 TGRGL
+358 TGSGL

-399 SSGGSGGAG
+399 SSGDSGGSGGAG

-417 SMDDSGAEEQ
+417 SMDDSGAKEQ

-650 MAVNPVNIIIGA
+650 MAVNPVNVIIGA

-695 FMNIVAPIIDTVGKI
+695 FLNIVAPIIDTVGEI
-710 IMDFVGDVLKPLW
+710 IMDFVDTVLKPLW
-723 NAWENVFQSIMGL
+723 SAWENVFQSIMGL

-749 TILDILGPV
+749 TILDILGPI
-758 FELALTLLRGVFD
+758 FKLALTLLRGTFD

-778 GIIERADKTIC
+778 GIIELADKTIC

-810 GFKWKNVFETVKNAV
+810 GFKWKNVFETVKNVV
-825 KAFRDYV
+825 KVFRDFM

-843 LGLTSFISGVF
+843 LGLTNFISGVF
-854 SGNWRRAW
+854 SNNWRRAW

-889 RINKFLSGIGKI
+889 GINKFLSGIGKI

-993 VIETISRTMKHAQ
+993 VIDNIKDYEARTGKPVFD
-1006 ESLYLTIRRWN
+1006 Y
-1017 EWQMKRKSR
+1017 

>member
-399 SSGGSGGAG
+399 SSGGSGGSGGVG

-534 HLWNIFNSILKIIN
+534 HLWNMFNSILKIIN
-548 EILKIVRDVTKA
+548 EILKIVRDITKA
-560 IDWTA
+560 IDWTV
-565 VLGAVDVV
+565 VLGAVNVV
-573 LIIIDGLFSFI
+573 LSIIDGLFSFI
-584 ADNVGRILGILSVIA
+584 ADNVGLILGILSAIA

-650 MAVNPVNIIIGA
+650 MAVNPVNVIIGA

-695 FMNIVAPIIDTVGKI
+695 FLNIVAPIIDTVGKI

-723 NAWENVFQSIMGL
+723 NTWENVFQSIMGL

-749 TILDILGPV
+749 TILDILGPI
-758 FELALTLLRGVFD
+758 FKLALTLLRGVFD

-832 GPIINSLEVVF
+832 GPIINSLEVIF
-843 LGLTSFISGVF
+843 MGLANFIGGVF

-889 RINKFLSGIGKI
+889 GINKFLSGIGKI

-993 VIETISRTMKHAQ
+993 VIDNIKDYEARTGKPVFD
-1006 ESLYLTIRRWN
+1006 Y
-1017 EWQMKRKSR
+1017 

>member
-89 NLGVGS
+89 NLGAGS

-100 SVQKLSNKL
+100 SIQKLSNKL

-212 VSMDQFMNTLMQLNT
+212 VSMDQFMDTIMKLNT

-241 NATGGISTSIAN
+241 NATGGIATSIAN
-253 MRTAIVRCMSEVM
+253 MRTAIVRGMSDVM

-286 SCVPYV
+286 SCIPYV

-332 GNTGALAKKMNDASD
+332 GNTGALAKNMNNASN

-358 TGRGL
+358 TGSGL

-371 KLKKELKGA
+371 KLKKELNGA

-393 NGSSDP
+393 NSSSDP
-399 SSGGSGGAG
+399 SSGGSGGSGGAG
-408 GSGGDIGGF
+408 GYGGDIGGF

-467 VYAFN
+467 VFAFS
-472 GVKNLLM
+472 GIRSILS

-573 LIIIDGLFSFI
+573 LIIIDELFSFI

-650 MAVNPVNIIIGA
+650 MAVNPVNVIIGA

-669 LWQKSKSFRDDIVS
+669 LWQKSKSFRDDLVS

-695 FMNIVAPIIDTVGKI
+695 FLNIVAPIIDTVGEI

-825 KAFRDYV
+825 KAFRDYM
-832 GPIINSLEVVF
+832 GPIINSLEVIF

-889 RINKFLSGIGKI
+889 GINKFLSGIGKI

-993 VIETISRTMKHAQ
+993 VIDNIKDYEARTGKPVFD
-1006 ESLYLTIRRWN
+1006 Y
-1017 EWQMKRKSR
+1017 

>member
-1 MTVEELQIVIS
+1 
-12 AQTKSAKSELNSVK
+12 VK

-100 SVQKLSNKL
+100 SIQKLSNKL

-399 SSGGSGGAG
+399 SSGGSGGSGGVG

-548 EILKIVRDVTKA
+548 EILKIVRDITKA
-560 IDWTA
+560 IDWTV
-565 VLGAVDVV
+565 VLGAVNVV
-573 LIIIDGLFSFI
+573 LSIIDGLFSFI
-584 ADNVGRILGILSVIA
+584 ADNVGLILGILSAIA

-695 FMNIVAPIIDTVGKI
+695 FLNIVAPIIDTVGKI
-710 IMDFVGDVLKPLW
+710 IMDFVCDVLKPLW

-758 FELALTLLRGVFD
+758 FKLALTLLRGVFD

-832 GPIINSLEVVF
+832 GPIINSLEVIF
-843 LGLTSFISGVF
+843 LGLTNFISGVF

-889 RINKFLSGIGKI
+889 GINKFLSGIGKI

-993 VIETISRTMKHAQ
+993 VIDNIKDYEARTGKPVFD
-1006 ESLYLTIRRWN
+1006 Y
-1017 EWQMKRKSR
+1017 

>member
-26 NEVTGLKNHVDKV
+26 NEVIGLKNHVDKV

-100 SVQKLSNKL
+100 SIQKLSNKL

-332 GNTGALAKKMNDASD
+332 GNTGALAKNMNDASN
-347 SSQKLSKGASG
+347 SSQKLSKGAGG
-358 TGRGL
+358 TGSGL

-399 SSGGSGGAG
+399 SSGGSGGSGGAG

-548 EILKIVRDVTKA
+548 EILKIVRDITKA
-560 IDWTA
+560 IDWTV
-565 VLGAVDVV
+565 VLGAVNVV
-573 LIIIDGLFSFI
+573 LSIIDGLFSFI
-584 ADNVGRILGILSVIA
+584 ADNVGLILGILSAIA

-650 MAVNPVNIIIGA
+650 MAVNPVNVIIGA

-695 FMNIVAPIIDTVGKI
+695 FLNIVAPIIDTVGKI

-749 TILDILGPV
+749 TILDILGPI
-758 FELALTLLRGVFD
+758 FKLALTVLRGVFD

-825 KAFRDYV
+825 KAFRDCV
-832 GPIINSLEVVF
+832 GPIINSLEVIF
-843 LGLTSFISGVF
+843 LGLTNFISGVF

-889 RINKFLSGIGKI
+889 GINKFLSGIGKI

-916 IPRIPRLAKG
+916 IPKIPRLAKG

-993 VIETISRTMKHAQ
+993 VIDNIKDYEARTGKPVFD
-1006 ESLYLTIRRWN
+1006 Y
-1017 EWQMKRKSR
+1017 

>member
-26 NEVTGLKNHVDKV
+26 NEVTSLKNHVDKV

-70 VDAAIKRVDTLSNY
+70 IDAAIKRVDTLSNY

-100 SVQKLSNKL
+100 SIQKLSNKL

-130 SNISRSTDMFLA
+130 GNISRSTDMFLA

-241 NATGGISTSIAN
+241 NATGGIATSIAN

-292 VAFTKVVMVAV
+292 VAFTKVIMVAV

-332 GNTGALAKKMNDASD
+332 GNTGALAKKMSDASD

-358 TGRGL
+358 TGSGL

-399 SSGGSGGAG
+399 SSGDSGGSGGAG

-417 SMDDSGAEEQ
+417 SMDDSGAKEQ

-548 EILKIVRDVTKA
+548 EILKIVRDITKA

-573 LIIIDGLFSFI
+573 LIIIDELFSFI

-650 MAVNPVNIIIGA
+650 MAVNPVNVIIGA

-695 FMNIVAPIIDTVGKI
+695 FLNIVAPIIDTVGKI
-710 IMDFVGDVLKPLW
+710 IDDFVETVLTPLW

-736 LSDFLKFATPIFS
+736 VSDFLKFVTPIFS
-749 TILDILGPV
+749 TILDILGPI
-758 FELALTLLRGVFD
+758 FKLALTLLRGVFD

-810 GFKWKNVFETVKNAV
+810 GFKWKNVFETVKNVV
-825 KAFRDYV
+825 KAFRDFM

-889 RINKFLSGIGKI
+889 GINKFLSGIGKI

-993 VIETISRTMKHAQ
+993 VIDNIKDYEARTGKPVFD
-1006 ESLYLTIRRWN
+1006 Y
-1017 EWQMKRKSR
+1017 

>member
-64 STILGN
+64 STILSN

-89 NLGVGS
+89 NLGAGS

-100 SVQKLSNKL
+100 SIQKLSNKL

-212 VSMDQFMNTLMQLNT
+212 VSMDQFMDTIMKLNT

-241 NATGGISTSIAN
+241 NATGGIATSIAN
-253 MRTAIVRCMSEVM
+253 MRTAIVRGMSDVM

-286 SCVPYV
+286 SCIPYV

-332 GNTGALAKKMNDASD
+332 GNTGALAKNMNNASN

-358 TGRGL
+358 TGSGL

-371 KLKKELKGA
+371 KLKKELNGA

-399 SSGGSGGAG
+399 SSGGSGGSGGAG
-408 GSGGDIGGF
+408 GYGGDIGGF

-467 VYAFN
+467 VFAFS
-472 GVKNLLM
+472 GIRSLLS

-548 EILKIVRDVTKA
+548 EILKIVRDITKA
-560 IDWTA
+560 IDWTV
-565 VLGAVDVV
+565 VLGAVNVV
-573 LIIIDGLFSFI
+573 LGIIDGLFSFI
-584 ADNVGRILGILSVIA
+584 ADNVGLILGILSAIA

-650 MAVNPVNIIIGA
+650 MAVNPVNVIIGA

-669 LWQKSKSFRDDIVS
+669 LWQKSKSFRNDIVS

-695 FMNIVAPIIDTVGKI
+695 FINIVAPVISTVAGIIK
-710 IMDFVGDVLKPLW
+710 DFVNMVLKPLW
-723 NAWENVFQSIMGL
+723 NVWETVFKDIMGIV
-736 LSDFLKFATPIFS
+736 SDLLKFVTPIFS
-749 TILDILGPV
+749 TILDILGPI
-758 FELALTLLRGVFD
+758 FQLSLTHLQGTFRI
-771 MVFAAIR
+771 VFAAIG
-778 GIIERADKTIC
+778 GIIQGAGAVIHAVVDG
-789 ERVNNIREFFRNLG
+789 IRGFFNGLG
-803 EWMEGTF
+803 TWMEVTF
-810 GFKWKNVFETVKNAV
+810 GFKWKNVFEAVKNIV
-825 KAFRDYV
+825 KAFRDYI
-832 GPIINSLEVVF
+832 GPIISSVQVIF
-843 LGLTSFISGVF
+843 MGLANFIGGVF
-854 SGNWRRAW
+854 SGNWKRAW
-862 FGVRQIFESIVSGLS
+862 LGVKQIFEGIVSGLG

-889 RINKFLSGIGKI
+889 GINKFLSGIGKI

-916 IPRIPRLAKG
+916 IPKIPRLAKG

-993 VIETISRTMKHAQ
+993 VIDNIKDYEARTGKPVFD
-1006 ESLYLTIRRWN
+1006 Y
-1017 EWQMKRKSR
+1017 

>member
-70 VDAAIKRVDTLSNY
+70 IDAAIKRVDTLSNY

-89 NLGVGS
+89 NLGAGS

-100 SVQKLSNKL
+100 SIQKLSNKL

-123 QRFTSVN
+123 QRFTAVN
-130 SNISRSTDMFLA
+130 GNISRSTDMFLA

-227 QGINGYQSFEEQAR
+227 QGINGYQSFEEQAK
-241 NATGGISTSIAN
+241 NATGGIATSIAN

-358 TGRGL
+358 TGSGL

-399 SSGGSGGAG
+399 SSGDSGGSGGAG

-523 NTAGLGDSIIQ
+523 NSFGLGDSIIQ

-548 EILKIVRDVTKA
+548 EILKIVRDITKA

-565 VLGAVDVV
+565 VLGAVNVV
-573 LIIIDGLFSFI
+573 LGIIDGLFSFI

-650 MAVNPVNIIIGA
+650 MAVNPVNVIIGA

-695 FMNIVAPIIDTVGKI
+695 FLNIVAPIIDTVGGI
-710 IMDFVGDVLKPLW
+710 IKDFVDSVLKPLW

-736 LSDFLKFATPIFS
+736 LSDFLKFVTPIFS
-749 TILDILGPV
+749 TILDILGPI
-758 FELALTLLRGVFD
+758 FKLALTLLRGVFD

-810 GFKWKNVFETVKNAV
+810 GFKWKNVFETVKNVV
-825 KAFRDYV
+825 KAFRDYM

-889 RINKFLSGIGKI
+889 GINKFLSGIGKI

-993 VIETISRTMKHAQ
+993 VIDNIKDYEARTGKPVFD
-1006 ESLYLTIRRWN
+1006 Y
-1017 EWQMKRKSR
+1017 

>member
-64 STILGN
+64 STILSN

-89 NLGVGS
+89 NLGAGS

-100 SVQKLSNKL
+100 SIQKLSNKL

-212 VSMDQFMNTLMQLNT
+212 VSMDQFMDTIMKLNT

-241 NATGGISTSIAN
+241 NATGGIATSIAN
-253 MRTAIVRCMSEVM
+253 MRTAIVRGMSDVM

-286 SCVPYV
+286 SCIPYV

-332 GNTGALAKKMNDASD
+332 ENTGALAKNMNNASN

-358 TGRGL
+358 TGSGL

-371 KLKKELKGA
+371 KLKKELNGA

-399 SSGGSGGAG
+399 SSGDSGGSGGAG

-467 VYAFN
+467 VFAFS
-472 GVKNLLM
+472 GIRSLLS

-548 EILKIVRDVTKA
+548 EILKIVRDITKA
-560 IDWTA
+560 IDWTV
-565 VLGAVDVV
+565 VLGAVNVV
-573 LIIIDGLFSFI
+573 LGIIDGLFSFI
-584 ADNVGRILGILSVIA
+584 ADNVGLILGILSAIA

-650 MAVNPVNIIIGA
+650 MAVNPVNVIIGA

-690 IVQKV
+690 IVKKV
-695 FMNIVAPIIDTVGKI
+695 FINIVAPIIDTVGKI
-710 IMDFVGDVLKPLW
+710 IMDFVETVLRPLW

-736 LSDFLKFATPIFS
+736 LSDFLKVATPIFS

-825 KAFRDYV
+825 KAFRDYM
-832 GPIINSLEVVF
+832 GPIISSVQVIF
-843 LGLTSFISGVF
+843 MGLANFIGGVF
-854 SGNWRRAW
+854 SGNWKRAW
-862 FGVRQIFESIVSGLS
+862 LGVKQIFEGIVSGLGA
-877 HIFKA
+877 IFKA

-889 RINKFLSGIGKI
+889 GINKFLSGIGKI

-916 IPRIPRLAKG
+916 IPKIPRLAKG

-993 VIETISRTMKHAQ
+993 VIDNIKDYEARTGKPVFD
-1006 ESLYLTIRRWN
+1006 Y
-1017 EWQMKRKSR
+1017 

>member
-70 VDAAIKRVDTLSNY
+70 IDAAIKRVDTLSNY

-89 NLGVGS
+89 NLGADS

-123 QRFTSVN
+123 QRFTAVN
-130 SNISRSTDMFLA
+130 GNISRSTDMFLA

-205 EALRNGT
+205 EALRNGR

-241 NATGGISTSIAN
+241 NATGGIATSIAN
-253 MRTAIVRCMSEVM
+253 MRTAIVRGMSDVM

-286 SCVPYV
+286 SCIPYV
-292 VAFTKVVMVAV
+292 VAFTKVVMTAV

-332 GNTGALAKKMNDASD
+332 GNTGTLAKSMNSASD

-358 TGRGL
+358 TGSGL

-371 KLKKELKGA
+371 KLKKELNGA

-393 NGSSDP
+393 NSSSDP
-399 SSGGSGGAG
+399 SSGGSGGSGGVG
-408 GSGGDIGGF
+408 GSGGIGDIGSIGADAF
-417 SMDDSGAEEQ
+417 DTGSMTAP
-427 KGLLEEVDK
+427 LEEVDK

-548 EILKIVRDVTKA
+548 EILKMVRDITKA
-560 IDWTA
+560 IDWTV
-565 VLGAVDVV
+565 VLGAVNVV
-573 LIIIDGLFSFI
+573 LGIIDGLFSFI
-584 ADNVGRILGILSVIA
+584 VDNVGLILGILSAIA

-614 ITQIQLAVG
+614 ITQIQIAVG

-650 MAVNPVNIIIGA
+650 MAVNPVNVIIGA

-695 FMNIVAPIIDTVGKI
+695 FLNIVAPIIDTVGVI
-710 IMDFVGDVLKPLW
+710 IKDFVDSVLKPLW
-723 NAWENVFQSIMGL
+723 SAWENVFQSIMGL
-736 LSDFLKFATPIFS
+736 VSDFLKFVTPIFS
-749 TILDILGPV
+749 TILDILGPI
-758 FELALTLLRGVFD
+758 FKLALTLLRGTFD

-778 GIIERADKTIC
+778 GIIELADKTIC

-810 GFKWKNVFETVKNAV
+810 GFKWKNVFETVKNVV
-825 KAFRDYV
+825 KAFRDFM

-854 SGNWRRAW
+854 SNNWRRAW
-862 FGVRQIFESIVSGLS
+862 FGVRQIFEGIVSGLRN
-877 HIFKA
+877 IFKA

-889 RINKFLSGIGKI
+889 GINKFLSGIGKI

-993 VIETISRTMKHAQ
+993 VIDNIKDYEARTGKPVFD
-1006 ESLYLTIRRWN
+1006 Y
-1017 EWQMKRKSR
+1017 

>member
-399 SSGGSGGAG
+399 SSGGSGGSGGAG

-472 GVKNLLM
+472 GVKNLLS

-614 ITQIQLAVG
+614 ITQIQIAVG

-650 MAVNPVNIIIGA
+650 MAVNPVNVIIGA

-695 FMNIVAPIIDTVGKI
+695 FLNIVAPIIDTVGKI
-710 IMDFVGDVLKPLW
+710 IMDFVETVLKPLW

-749 TILDILGPV
+749 TILDILGPI
-758 FELALTLLRGVFD
+758 FKLALTVLRGVFD

-825 KAFRDYV
+825 KAFRDYM
-832 GPIINSLEVVF
+832 GPIINSVQVIF

-862 FGVRQIFESIVSGLS
+862 LGVKQIFEGIVSGLG

-889 RINKFLSGIGKI
+889 GINKFLSGIGKV

-993 VIETISRTMKHAQ
+993 VIDNIKDYEARTGKPVFD
-1006 ESLYLTIRRWN
+1006 Y
-1017 EWQMKRKSR
+1017 

>member
-253 MRTAIVRCMSEVM
+253 MRTAIVRCMSDVM

-332 GNTGALAKKMNDASD
+332 GNTGTLAKNMNDASN
-347 SSQKLSKGASG
+347 SSQKLSKGAGG
-358 TGRGL
+358 TGSGL

-371 KLKKELKGA
+371 KLKKELNGA

-393 NGSSDP
+393 NSSSDP
-399 SSGGSGGAG
+399 SSGGSGGSGGAG
-408 GSGGDIGGF
+408 GSGGIGDIGSIGADAF
-417 SMDDSGAEEQ
+417 DTGSMTAP
-427 KGLLEEVDK
+427 LEEVDK

-650 MAVNPVNIIIGA
+650 MAVNPVNVIIGA

-695 FMNIVAPIIDTVGKI
+695 FLNIVAPIIDTVGKI
-710 IMDFVGDVLKPLW
+710 IMDFVETVLKPLW

-825 KAFRDYV
+825 KAFRDYI
-832 GPIINSLEVVF
+832 GPIINSLEVIF

-889 RINKFLSGIGKI
+889 GINKFLSGIGKV

-993 VIETISRTMKHAQ
+993 VIDNIKDYEARTGKPVFD
-1006 ESLYLTIRRWN
+1006 Y
-1017 EWQMKRKSR
+1017 